1 MQSLYVGLFGV
12 AGCVSRYWLSSWI
25 HQFMVRPIPFGT
37 LAVNVAGSLL
47 IGLLMGG
54 DLHHPFLA
62 GNLRVGLAVGF
73 LGGFTTF
80 STFSYETVRLME
92 SGSVGAALINVL
104 LNVALC
110 LLAAWVG
117 IVIARQL

>member
-1 MQSLYVGLFGV
+1 MQTLYVGIFG
-12 AGCVSRYWLSSWI
+12 ALGCLSRYLLSSWI
-25 HQFMVRPIPFGT
+25 HALAAGPIPFGT
-37 LAVNVAGSLL
+37 LAVNVGGSLA

-54 DLHHPFLA
+54 DLHHPLLG
-62 GNLRVGLAVGF
+62 GNLRIGLAVGF

-92 SGSVGAALINVL
+92 NGSTGAAFCNVL
-104 LNVALC
+104 LNVVLC
-110 LLAAWVG
+110 LLAAWAG

>member
-1 MQSLYVGLFGV
+1 MQILFVGIFG
-12 AGCVSRYWLSSWI
+12 AIGCLARYFSSSWI
-25 HQFMVRPIPFGT
+25 HAFIGGPIPFGT
-37 LAVNVAGSLL
+37 LAVNVIGSLA

-54 DLHHPFLA
+54 DLHHPLLG

-80 STFSYETVRLME
+80 STFSYETVRLLE
-92 SGSVGAALINVL
+92 NGSFAAAVFNVL
-104 LNVALC
+104 MNVILC
-110 LLAAWVG
+110 LLGAWLG

>member
-1 MQSLYVGLFGV
+1 MQSLYVGVCGAL
-12 AGCVSRYWLSSWI
+12 GCLARYFVSSWI
-25 HQFMVRPIPFGT
+25 HTLAAGPLPYGT

-54 DLHHPFLA
+54 DLHHPVIG

-80 STFSYETVRLME
+80 STFSYETVRLVE
-92 SGSVGAALINVL
+92 NGSLGAAAFNIL
-104 LNVALC
+104 LNIVFC
-110 LLAAWVG
+110 VLAAWAG
-117 IVIARQL
+117 IVLARQF

>member
-1 MQSLYVGLFGV
+1 MQTVYVGIFG
-12 AGCVSRYWLSSWI
+12 ALGCLARYYCSSWI
-25 HQFMVRPIPFGT
+25 HAFAAGPLPFGT

-54 DLHHPFLA
+54 DLHHPLLG
-62 GNLRVGLAVGF
+62 GNLRIGLAVGF

-92 SGSVGAALINVL
+92 SGSVGAAIFNVL
-104 LNVALC
+104 FNVMLC
-110 LLAAWVG
+110 LLAAWLG
-117 IVIARQL
+117 IVLARQI

>member
-1 MQSLYVGLFGV
+1 MQSLYVGIFGV
-12 AGCVSRYWLSSWI
+12 FGCVARYWLSSWI
-25 HQFMVRPIPFGT
+25 QQGLVQPLPVGT
-37 LAVNVAGSLL
+37 LAVNVGGSLL

-54 DLHHPFLA
+54 DLHHALLG

-80 STFSYETVRLME
+80 STFSYETVRLLE
-92 SGSVGAALINVL
+92 NGSIGAAFFNVL
-104 LNVALC
+104 LNVVLC

-117 IVIARQL
+117 ILLARQI

>member
-1 MQSLYVGLFGV
+1 MQTLYVGVFG
-12 AGCVSRYWLSSWI
+12 ALGCLARYFFSSWI
-25 HQFMVRPIPFGT
+25 HTFAAGPLPFGT
-37 LAVNVAGSLL
+37 LAVNILGSLV

-54 DLHHPFLA
+54 DLHHPLLG
-62 GNLRVGLAVGF
+62 GNLRIGLAVGF

-92 SGSVGAALINVL
+92 SGSVGAAFFNVL
-104 LNVALC
+104 LNVVLC

-117 IVIARQL
+117 IVLARQL

>member
-1 MQSLYVGLFGV
+1 MQTLYVGICGV
-12 AGCVSRYWLSSWI
+12 FGCVARYWLSSWI
-25 HQFMVRPIPFGT
+25 HQLVARPIPFGT
-37 LAVNVAGSLL
+37 LAVNVGGSLL

-54 DLHHPFLA
+54 DLHHPFLG

-80 STFSYETVRLME
+80 STFSYETVRLLE
-92 SGSVGAALINVL
+92 NGSVGAAFFNVL
-104 LNVALC
+104 LNVILC

-117 IVIARQL
+117 IIVARQL

>member
-1 MQSLYVGLFGV
+1 V
-12 AGCVSRYWLSSWI
+12 ARYWLSSWI
-25 HQFMVRPIPFGT
+25 HQVATRPIPFGT

-54 DLHHPFLA
+54 DLHHPLLG

-80 STFSYETVRLME
+80 STFSYETVRMME
-92 SGSVGAALINVL
+92 SGSVGAALVNVL